1 MKGRPGDAVA
11 LFSIYEHQIPRE
23 KSRGGIVRGIIMYY
37 RLFRMAAYSLSF
49 FWKRIQRK
57 SYFVVE
63 GLEKYCCLKLLLH
76 KNCKQLDAVDWE
88 LTQLGLIPKAQN
100 CPSESPQGRGGVTE
114 SRQEGTTTTRA
125 ACTSYS
131 AFMLVVDSYSLMRRK
146 LACPGSCGATSIR
159 TAPGGTELARDGRGS
174 ADRQPNRC
182 HVLHVSYQPAT
193 YD

>member
-11 LFSIYEHQIPRE
+11 LFSIYEHQIPRKNLE
-23 KSRGGIVRGIIMYY
+23 EGYVNLSSRSNLVRGIIMYY

-76 KNCKQLDAVDWE
+76 N
-88 LTQLGLIPKAQN
+88 
-100 CPSESPQGRGGVTE
+100 
-114 SRQEGTTTTRA
+114 
-125 ACTSYS
+125 